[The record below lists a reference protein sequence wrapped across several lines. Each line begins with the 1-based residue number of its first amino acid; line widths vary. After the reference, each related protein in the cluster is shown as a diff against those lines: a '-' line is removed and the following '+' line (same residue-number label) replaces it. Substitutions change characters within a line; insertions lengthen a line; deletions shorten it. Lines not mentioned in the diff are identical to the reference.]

1 MSEEDSAEK
10 PHEATEHKLA
20 EARKRGEI
28 PKTADLTAT
37 AAVAGL
43 LVVSL
48 LPGGWAPPRIGAI
61 GAALLERADPLSRQM
76 LGGGTGAMD
85 ALMIALIEA
94 LAPLFLLPALAVI
107 ATLFALRGIVFAPEK
122 LKPKASRLSIVS
134 NAKNKFGPTGLFE
147 FAKSAVKL
155 VIYAT
160 VLWLFLAHRLPR
172 LIATIQLSAGQAV
185 AEMMRLIVEFL
196 LFVLIIMAV
205 IGAVDYLWQQFD
217 HRRRQRMSYKELRD
231 EHKQAEGDPHM
242 KQARRQR
249 AQEIA
254 ANSMLADV
262 AKASVVIVNP
272 THYAVALQWD
282 RTSLGA
288 PVCLAKGVDEIAA
301 RIRERASEAGV
312 PVHSDP
318 ATARALFATT
328 EIGQEVE
335 PEHYAPVAAAIRFA
349 ELMRQKARKHG
360 DGAGNA
366 PHGEA

>member
-1 MSEEDSAEK
+1 MSEDDSAEK
-10 PHEATEHKLA
+10 THEATPHKLA

-28 PKTADLTAT
+28 PKAADLTAT

-43 LVVSL
+43 LLLAL

-61 GAALLERADPLSRQM
+61 GAGLLERADPLSRQM

-85 ALMIALIEA
+85 ALMLALIEA
-94 LAPLFLLPALAVI
+94 LAPLFLLPALSVLAM
-107 ATLFALRGIVFAPEK
+107 LFALRGIVFAPEK
-122 LKPKASRLSIVS
+122 LQPKASRISVIS
-134 NAKNKFGPTGLFE
+134 NAKNKFGPSGLFE

-155 VIYAT
+155 GIYGI
-160 VLWLFLAHRLPR
+160 VLWLFLANRLPR
-172 LIATIQLSAGQAV
+172 LLATIQLSAGQAV

-196 LFVLIIMAV
+196 ILVLIIMAA
-205 IGAVDYLWQQFD
+205 IGAVDYLWQHFD
-217 HRRRQRMSYKELRD
+217 HLRRQRMSHKELRD

-254 ANSMLADV
+254 ARTMLADV

-282 RTSLGA
+282 RSSLGA

-301 RIRERASEAGV
+301 RIRERAAEAGV

-318 ATARALFATT
+318 PTARALFAAT
-328 EIGQEVE
+328 EVGQEIA

-349 ELMRQKARKHG
+349 ELMRQKARG
-360 DGAGNA
+360 RGAG
-366 PHGEA
+366 PVRKTP

>member
-10 PHEATEHKLA
+10 PHEATQHKLDK
-20 EARKRGEI
+20 ARKRGEI
-28 PKTADLTAT
+28 PKSSDLTAT

-43 LVVSL
+43 LVLAL

-61 GAALLERADPLSRQM
+61 GAGLLERADPLSRQM
-76 LGGGTGAMD
+76 LGGGTGVMD
-85 ALMIALIEA
+85 ALMIALIKA

-122 LKPKASRLSIVS
+122 LQPKASRISVIS
-134 NAKNKFGPTGLFE
+134 NAKNKFGPSGLFE
-147 FAKSAVKL
+147 FAKSTVKL

-160 VLWLFLAHRLPR
+160 VLWLFLADRLPR
-172 LIATIQLSAGQAV
+172 LLVTIRLSAGQAV

-196 LFVLIIMAV
+196 LLVLVVMAV
-205 IGAVDYLWQQFD
+205 IGAVDYLWQNFD
-217 HRRRQRMSYKELRD
+217 HRRRQRMSHQEVRD

-249 AQEIA
+249 AQEIS

-282 RTSLGA
+282 TGSPGA

-301 RIRERASEAGV
+301 RIRERAAEAGV

-318 ATARALFATT
+318 ATARALYATT
-328 EIGQEVE
+328 EIGHEVA

-349 ELMRQKARKHG
+349 ELMRQKARKR
-360 DGAGNA
+360 GAG
-366 PHGEA
+366 PGRKTP